1 MVTNLQELVK
11 TVTPTDISEQEIL
24 DLRAELNGDL
34 EEVLAGWDR
43 PEGPLR
49 ITKNRLRRSSVC
61 NAQLLGG
68 GPAPLNE
75 YIALGRVVDVAASV
89 VAVAPDAPHERSDNS
104 QRTPGSWHHAI
115 AEPLR
120 IEDPKFR
127 EWYEALTP
135 VQRREHDELVESRCG
150 ELKRSI
156 GDLSEFTVISQN
168 WTIIDL
174 AADVVLSSRPDLVV
188 LGNERIIV
196 EVKSGKGYGI
206 ADELA
211 FYALADALS
220 GGAAPPV
227 VAGVTL
233 LPSATIHT
241 FPVDMDLLS
250 RAADRVVE
258 TVRRC
263 RAVDEAT
270 AAKRWP
276 LTSSGS
282 HCAFCDIAEQCPDI
296 PDEHL
301 VEARLKASR
310 ENDDFELIEEEP
322 W

>member
-1 MVTNLQELVK
+1 MATNLQEVVGTAL
-11 TVTPTDISEQEIL
+11 PTDISEQEVL
-24 DLRAELNGDL
+24 GLRADLNGDL

-49 ITKNRLRRSSVC
+49 ITKNRLRRSLDC

-89 VAVAPDAPHERSDNS
+89 VAVAPDAPHERSVNG
-104 QRTPGSWHHAI
+104 QQTPGSWHHAI

-120 IEDPKFR
+120 KEDPEFR

-135 VQRREHDELVESRCG
+135 GQRREHDEVVEARCG

-168 WTIIDL
+168 WTIVDL

-188 LGNERIIV
+188 LGSERIIV

-211 FYALADALS
+211 FYALADTLS

-227 VAGVTL
+227 VAGVSL
-233 LPSATIHT
+233 VPSATIHT

-250 RAADRVVE
+250 RASDRVVE

-276 LTSSGS
+276 LTSSGT
-282 HCAFCDIAEQCPDI
+282 HCAFCDLAERCPDI
-296 PDEHL
+296 PDEYL
-301 VEARLKASR
+301 EKARLR
-310 ENDDFELIEEEP
+310 NIHEVDDEDPIEEEP